1 MSLTPT
7 RAAELLPLPP
17 RDYLILFALADGGRH
32 GHGIL
37 KALEEQ
43 AGSVVIDPANLY
55 RTLRKMDR
63 DGLILE
69 EGRGSRRTDGRRRV
83 YSLTPLGR
91 AALKAE
97 AARLALLT
105 DSARG
110 RKLLPSPSSTR

>member
-1 MSLTPT
+1 MSDLSA
-7 RAAELLPLPP
+7 RVAALLPLAP
-17 RDYLILFALADGGRH
+17 RDYLILFALADGGLH

-43 AGSVVIDPANLY
+43 AGSVLIDPANLY

-63 DGLILE
+63 DGLIIE
-69 EGRGSRRTDGRRRV
+69 ELRGARRAEGRRRV
-83 YSLTPLGR
+83 YALTALGR

-105 DSARG
+105 ESARG
-110 RKLLPSPSSTR
+110 RRLVPSSVR

>member
-1 MSLTPT
+1 MSDLSD
-7 RAAELLPLPP
+7 RVAALLPLPP
-17 RDYLILFALADGGRH
+17 RDYLILFALVDGGRH

-37 KALEEQ
+37 KALEAQ
-43 AGSVVIDPANLY
+43 AGSVMIDPANLY

-63 DGLILE
+63 DGLIVE
-69 EGRGSRRTDGRRRV
+69 ELRGSRRAESRRRV

-97 AARLALLT
+97 AARMALLT

-110 RKLLPSPSSTR
+110 RKLVPSSSGIK